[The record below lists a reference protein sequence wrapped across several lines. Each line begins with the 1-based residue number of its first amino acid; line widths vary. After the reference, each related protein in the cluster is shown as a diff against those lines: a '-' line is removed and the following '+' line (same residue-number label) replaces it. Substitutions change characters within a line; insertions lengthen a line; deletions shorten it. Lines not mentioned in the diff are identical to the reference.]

1 MADRL
6 SWLNRLKGGQLKFL
20 ATRVGTN
27 SSGTKAQITRDIRA
41 KIVSDYREWKHTS
54 ARDDLQ
60 AKAQQINTIIS
71 VDMGVKN
78 LAYCQLVPASAF
90 PEGKAT
96 LTHWQRLNIFE
107 QEDDGDRPSLDFKNA
122 SQPKITYNPGPFALA
137 AHRIAST
144 LVQLDPA
151 SSIHIERQRFRSMG
165 ASSVLEWTIKVNVLE
180 GMLYASLATL
190 KETSQWTGSA
200 HGPRP
205 ERVSA
210 FWLNRYSCGD
220 IEGGKQ
226 SKDMKMQKKKGLMGV
241 VQRWL
246 QKEEL
251 HTAGQGEWTAARYVA
266 NFGLRKRQQGFEKL
280 DDLADCLA
288 QGMAVL
294 QWRENSRLCW
304 ERGEEALANLQ

>member
-6 SWLNRLKGGQLKFL
+6 SWLNRLKGGQLKFV

-27 SSGTKAQITRDIRA
+27 SSGTKAQITRDVQA
-41 KIVSDYREWKHTS
+41 KIFSDHRGWRDTS
-54 ARDDLQ
+54 ARPELQ
-60 AKAQQINTIIS
+60 EKAQRRNSIIS

-78 LAYCQLVPASAF
+78 LAYCQLLPPSEF
-90 PEGKAT
+90 PQGKAT
-96 LTHWQRLNIFE
+96 LTHWQRLNVFE
-107 QEDDGDRPSLDFKNA
+107 QKHGGDWPSLDSKNA
-122 SQPKITYNPGPFALA
+122 SQSKITYDPGPFALA
-137 AHRIAST
+137 AHRIA
-144 LVQLDPA
+144 LILIQLDPT

-165 ASSVLEWTIKVNVLE
+165 ASSVLEWTIKVNILE

-210 FWLNRYSCGD
+210 FWIDKVSSGD
-220 IEGGKQ
+220 VMEGRR
-226 SKDMKMQKKKGLMGV
+226 SKNMKMQKKKGLMEV
-241 VQRWL
+241 VQHWL
-246 QKEEL
+246 TKGEL
-251 HTAGQGEWTAARYVA
+251 QTAGQGEWTAARYVA
-266 NFGLRKRQQGFEKL
+266 NFGVRKRQQGFEKL

-294 QWRENSRLCW
+294 RWRENSQLCW
-304 ERGEEALANLQ
+304 ERGEEALESLQ